1 MIHDVVMAVVLKICS
16 IFIFIF
22 KIIIIMIFMIVS
34 KKMVL
39 HCTLARLVGLKR
51 VGKIVL
57 EYSAI
62 FSHEYSST
70 HLLGIH

>member
-22 KIIIIMIFMIVS
+22 KIIMIFTIIS

-39 HCTLARLVGLKR
+39 HCILARLGSKMVD
-51 VGKIVL
+51 
-57 EYSAI
+57 
-62 FSHEYSST
+62 
-70 HLLGIH
+70 

>member
-22 KIIIIMIFMIVS
+22 KTIIIMIFMIVS

-39 HCTLARLVGLKR
+39 HCTLARLGSKMVD
-51 VGKIVL
+51 
-57 EYSAI
+57 
-62 FSHEYSST
+62 
-70 HLLGIH
+70 